1 MLQIYPE
8 TPIQNIAYDC
18 RYDIHKCMDKLDW
31 TLIRS
36 FLAVAETGSLSAAAR
51 DLGLSQPTLG
61 RHIADLEAALGL
73 TLFTRQARGLAMTD
87 QALPLLP
94 HARAMRAA
102 AAGLSLAA
110 VGQDGELSGTVR
122 ITASRVVAHYILPQI
137 ITQLRAEEPLIQIE
151 LVPTDET
158 ENLLFRAADIAL
170 RMYRPTQLDLIAT
183 HLADMKMGLY
193 AAKTYVAQH
202 ALPASTDDLRQHHF
216 VGLDQ
221 SDLMLRYMSRLGL
234 TAKRT
239 DFPVRCDDQIVY
251 WNLVRAGL
259 GIGGMQCLIAD
270 ADPTVTRVAPFV
282 PMPALPIWL
291 TAPDALRHTPR
302 MRHVFDF
309 LATAIRALVQG
320 A

>member
-1 MLQIYPE
+1 MRIYHP
-8 TPIQNIAYDC
+8 TAIRNIANNRRC
-18 RYDIHKCMDKLDW
+18 DIHKCMDKLDR
-31 TLIRS
+31 TLTRS
-36 FLAVAETGSLSAAAR
+36 FLAVAETGSLSVR
-51 DLGLSQPTLG
+51 QLGLSQPTLG
-61 RHIADLEAALGL
+61 RHINDLEATLGL
-73 TLFTRQARGLAMTD
+73 TLFHRKVRGLALTD

-94 HARAMRAA
+94 HARAMRDA

-110 VGQDGELSGTVR
+110 AGQDNAPSGTVR
-122 ITASRVVAHYILPQI
+122 LTASRIVAHYILPQI
-137 ITQLRAEEPLIQIE
+137 IAQLRATEPLIQIE

-183 HLADMKMGLY
+183 HLCDTKMGLY
-193 AAKTYVAQH
+193 AANSYVDAH
-202 ALPASTDDLRQHHF
+202 GLPDTPEALRQHVF

-221 SDLMLRYMSRLGL
+221 SDLLLRYMERLGFA
-234 TAKRT
+234 TERT

-259 GIGGMQCLIAD
+259 GIGGMQCLIAN

-291 TAPDALRHTPR
+291 TAPSALRQTPR
-302 MRHVFDF
+302 IRRVFDF
-309 LATAIRALVQG
+309 LATEIRARVQG